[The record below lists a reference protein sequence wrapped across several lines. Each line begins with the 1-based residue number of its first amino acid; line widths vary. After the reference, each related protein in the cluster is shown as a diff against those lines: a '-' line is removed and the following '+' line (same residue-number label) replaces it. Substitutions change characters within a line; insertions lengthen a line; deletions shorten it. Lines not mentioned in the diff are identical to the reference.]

1 MTGARIRAA
10 AVTGF
15 LLSSILAFSQNEATF
30 RFPFVSLL
38 TAENAGYQIK
48 LSWRDSP
55 DKVFRYVVYRYLQEI
70 SSVNLGQALVV
81 GQVDPGVQYFIDT
94 PPDEKG
100 YFYAVLAQDPQGEI
114 YSTLIPFRN
123 KTLAAVAVTT
133 PATEAQLA
141 ARISNI
147 HAAPASAQNAIT
159 VTFDSSSATR
169 DLLLFR
175 STGPVTNAEDL
186 LRLGSAVE
194 LDAGTTKVDIPAL
207 PGVDYWFTV
216 LDAVLYKLG
225 TVPLAAGTNTTS
237 DPVQIPIAA
246 STSTLAPWSVN
257 RRVLPLPSIE
267 ITYGIQTGKPLPGSP
282 FAGPP
287 PFRSISD
294 QTQKALSILLA
305 SVSQAQ
311 QKQPS
316 RTVLSAEATPSPDK
330 DETALQEIVKSPF
343 SSGDSEASEAQLL
356 DFLSLKRPAD
366 VRARAHFY
374 LGQTYFFS
382 GRPRDALLEFLL
394 ADSSYYHDVEQWK
407 DACFRELEKEHN

>member
-1 MTGARIRAA
+1 MTGAHIRTA
-10 AVTGF
+10 AVAVF
-15 LLSSILAFSQNEATF
+15 LLSSFLVFSQDEVIF
-30 RFPFVSLL
+30 HFPFVSLL
-38 TAENAGYQIK
+38 TVENAGYQIK

-55 DKVFRYVVYRYLQEI
+55 DKVLRYIVYRYLQEI
-70 SSVNLGQALVV
+70 SSVNLGQAVV
-81 GQVDPGVQYFIDT
+81 IGQVDPGVQYFIDT

-100 YFYAVLAQDPQGEI
+100 YFYAVLAQDPQGET

-175 STGPVTNAEDL
+175 STGPVMNAEDL
-186 LRLGSAVE
+186 LRLGSATE
-194 LDAGTTKVDIPAL
+194 LDAGTTKVDIPVLA
-207 PGVDYWFTV
+207 GVDYWFTV
-216 LDAVLYKLG
+216 LDAGLYKLG
-225 TVPLAAGTNTTS
+225 TVPLSAGTNTTT
-237 DPVQIPIAA
+237 DPVQIPVTAG
-246 STSTLAPWSVN
+246 TSTLAPSSIN

-267 ITYGIQTGKPLPGSP
+267 ITYGVQTGKPLPGSP
-282 FAGPP
+282 FPGPP

-305 SVSQAQ
+305 PVSEGQ
-311 QKQPS
+311 QKQLS
-316 RTVLSAEATPSPDK
+316 RTVLSVEATPSPNK
-330 DETALQEIVKSPF
+330 DETALQEIVKGPF

-366 VRARAHFY
+366 VQARAHFY
-374 LGQTYFFS
+374 LGQAYFFS

-394 ADSSYYHDVEQWK
+394 ADSSYYHEVEQWK